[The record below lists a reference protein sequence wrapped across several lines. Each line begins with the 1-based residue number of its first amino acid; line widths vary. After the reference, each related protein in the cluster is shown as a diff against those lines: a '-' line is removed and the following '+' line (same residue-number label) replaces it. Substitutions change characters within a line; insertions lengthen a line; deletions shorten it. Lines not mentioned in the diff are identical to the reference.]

1 MKKKL
6 DDVRVELFNHYFG
19 EISKICRRGGYRE
32 ESFYYLLK
40 QLVEECSK
48 VLGLSGVGVMVSP
61 SASAGGSPDFRVD
74 RDGGIVGYLEAKLPG
89 EDLSRLED
97 SEQVMRYRNTFP
109 NFILTNFSKF
119 ILYRNGDCVDV
130 VDLGFRSGVRGSG
143 GVYDVLRVDLFFG
156 LMEKFFSFEMPVIAD
171 SNVLARDLA
180 KRTRWFVE
188 LLREEFLKG
197 NNKEL
202 RNIYEALKQDIDQDL
217 SEEKFIDIYAQT
229 VAYGLFAARMGMKG
243 GDITRENAWRYIP
256 AGIPVVREMFHL
268 MSGPVFPES
277 LGWVVDDMI
286 ALLRNVDIGSIL
298 AQVRNAKW
306 DEDPIIHFYETF
318 LSAYNPEERDRLGV
332 YYTPLPVVM
341 YIVRSV
347 HKLLKE
353 RFGKEE
359 GLAARDVTLL
369 DPCAGTLTFVVQAI
383 KQVFEELKGRRKEG
397 LMGSYIREHI
407 LQSFYAFEILIAPYV
422 IGHFKVN
429 MVLED
434 LGYKLKD
441 GERFRFYLTNALEM
455 RELRGRSL
463 LMELVEEEKEAKRVK
478 ESVPILVVIGNPPY
492 SFQSMKSEF
501 IDGLMESYKEDVR
514 GEKKLG
520 VLEDNYIKFIRFAHW
535 KIEQAG
541 RGVIGFI
548 TNNSYLSGII
558 HRGMRRKLLETFDEI
573 YILNLHGS
581 SRIDER
587 PPAGK
592 KNENVFDIQQGVAI
606 SLFVK
611 LENPLR
617 EKRVYYVDLWGS
629 REEKYRYLSA
639 NDVSTTKWKRLR
651 VDEFERRFKATRW
664 GKKYPSGF
672 NFFIP
677 SSARLLSEYGNFW
690 GLDEIFIKWDS
701 GVQTG
706 QDDLVV
712 GFTSKELED
721 NILFFADAVVSEEEI
736 EKRFGKRGM
745 KEWDLSKVREKIR
758 GEQVRELI
766 RRYHYRPWDFRYI
779 YYSHSLVWRRRESC
793 MKHLLNGE
801 NIVLI
806 TTRKIEGDE
815 EKGAFVT
822 NEIGDLHIISGVC
835 YFFPLY
841 LLPEERL
848 RESSLLLIPSE
859 EKVPNLSGKFM
870 EAIGSLLGRVPPP
883 EDILGYIYGVLYS
896 PVYHARYNDL
906 LKIDFPRIPLPSNRD
921 IYKRLRE
928 IGKRLIRI
936 HLLEF
941 DVREGQFLQIGFPV
955 AGENMVERVRYD
967 RKGERVY
974 INSTQFFDGVPEEVW
989 EYKIGAVQVMR
1000 RFLEGRKGRRL
1011 DISDIE
1017 HYIKMGNAIWLTIQ
1031 LQNEIKNIDF

>member
-1 MKKKL
+1 MKRKS
-6 DDVRVELFNHYFG
+6 DDVRAKLLNCYFG
-19 EISKICRRGGYRE
+19 KINRIWSRGGYRE

-40 QLVEECSK
+40 QLIEECSK
-48 VLGLSGVGVMVSP
+48 VLGLSGIGVVISP
-61 SASAGGSPDFRVD
+61 SASTGGSPDFRVD
-74 RDGGIVGYLEAKLPG
+74 RDGVIVGYMEAKLPG

-97 SEQVMRYRNTFP
+97 SEQIMRYRNTFP

-119 ILYRNGDCVDV
+119 ILYRNGECVDV
-130 VDLGFRSGVRGSG
+130 VDLGFRSGGRGSG
-143 GVYDVLRVDLFFG
+143 DMYDVSKVDLFFG
-156 LMEKFFSFEMPVIAD
+156 LMDKFLSFEVPKITD

-180 KRTRWFVE
+180 KRTRWLVE
-188 LLREEFLKG
+188 LLRKEFLEG
-197 NNKEL
+197 NRDL
-202 RNIYEALKQDIDQDL
+202 RNVYEALKQDIDQDL

-229 VAYGLFAARMGMKG
+229 VAYGLFAARMGMRG
-243 GDITRENAWRYIP
+243 GNITRESAWRYIP

-268 MSGPVFPES
+268 MSGPAFPES
-277 LGWVVDDMI
+277 PGWVVDDMI
-286 ALLRNVDIGSIL
+286 GLLRNVDVGSIL
-298 AQVRNAKW
+298 AQVRSAKW
-306 DEDPIIHFYETF
+306 DEDPVIHFYETF
-318 LSAYNPEERDRLGV
+318 LSAYNPEERERLGV

-347 HKLLKE
+347 HRLLKE

-383 KQVFEELKGRRKEG
+383 KQVYEELKRQRREG
-397 LMGSYIREHI
+397 LMNSYIREHI
-407 LQSFYAFEILIAPYV
+407 LQHFYAFELLIAPYV

-434 LGYKLKD
+434 LGYRFRE
-441 GERFRFYLTNALEM
+441 GERFQFYLTNALDM
-455 RELRGRSL
+455 RELKQRSL
-463 LMELVEEEKEAKRVK
+463 LMGLIEEEKQAKRVK

-541 RGVIGFI
+541 RGIIGFI

-587 PPAGK
+587 PPVGK
-592 KNENVFDIQQGVAI
+592 KNENVFDIRQGVAI

-617 EKRVYYVDLWGS
+617 GKRVYYADLWGS

-639 NDVSTTKWKRLR
+639 NDAGTTKWKRLR

-677 SSARLLSEYGNFW
+677 SSARLLPRYGNFW
-690 GLDEIFIKWDS
+690 GLDEIFSEWGS
-701 GVQTG
+701 GVITRR
-706 QDDLVV
+706 DALAIA
-712 GFTSKELED
+712 FTKEELED
-721 NILFFADAVVSEEEI
+721 KIRFFADSGISDERIKE
-736 EKRFGKRGM
+736 RFGVKDTS
-745 KEWDLSKVREKIR
+745 EWSLRVARERVRHERI
-758 GEQVRELI
+758 GELI
-766 RRYHYRPWDFRYI
+766 REYHYRPWDFRYI
-779 YYSHSLVWRRRESC
+779 YYSDSVVSRLSKDR
-793 MKHLLNGE
+793 MKHLDGSNVAL
-801 NIVLI
+801 V
-806 TTRKIEGDE
+806 TSRKVEGDE
-815 EKGAFVT
+815 EKGFFVT
-822 NEIGDLHIISGVC
+822 RIIGDIGMISPQC
-835 YFFPLY
+835 YYFPLY
-841 LLPEERL
+841 LSPVEGLEEP
-848 RESSLLLIPSE
+848 SFLITSE
-859 EKVPNLSGKFM
+859 RKVPNLNKEFVEALSNVLGK
-870 EAIGSLLGRVPPP
+870 IPSS
-883 EDILGYIYGVLYS
+883 EDILGYIYGVFYS
-896 PVYHARYNDL
+896 PVYGGRYREFL
-906 LKIDFPRIPLPSNRD
+906 RMDFPRIPLPSNQD
-921 IYKRLRE
+921 IFKRLSD
-928 IGKRLIRI
+928 IGRRLIRI

-941 DVREGQFLQIGFPV
+941 DEREGQFLQIGFPV
-955 AGENMVERVRYD
+955 VGENVVERVRYD

-974 INSTQFFDGVPEEVW
+974 INSTQFFDEVPEEVW
-989 EYKIGAVQVMR
+989 EYKIGAVQVMKK
-1000 RFLEGRKGRRL
+1000 FLEGRKGRKL
-1011 DISDIE
+1011 DISEIE
-1017 HYIKMGNAIWLTIQ
+1017 HYIRMGSAVWLTIQ
-1031 LQNEIKNIDF
+1031 LQNEIKNIDFD